1 MLRSVAGNDIAT
13 SLECTETE
21 AKTFLDQF
29 LSSASQQIDADSYD
43 LRMQISICIMMLISV
58 AVDSCFMLLSVVMC
72 CFF

>member
-1 MLRSVAGNDIAT
+1 MNVWVYQPSFVLRSVAGNDIAT

-43 LRMQISICIMMLISV
+43 LRMQISICMIV
-58 AVDSCFMLLSVVMC
+58 YRAVLVTVRK
-72 CFF
+72 

>member
-43 LRMQISICIMMLISV
+43 LRMQISICMIV
-58 AVDSCFMLLSVVMC
+58 YRAVLVTVRK
-72 CFF
+72 